1 MKCNLT
7 KQSNRL
13 IALSLAMMLCM
24 LAGCE
29 TTRRASPLVTEYDEQ
44 NTEAELDF
52 WHGLAGEPVTT
63 NNDAF
68 HGLIEFDQGTDP
80 HRTYEDRVAWLT
92 DQGLLDPNFKGEAD
106 EAVTRGTV
114 APILMKML
122 EIDGGV
128 TWRAVDGLNLDGLK
142 PRYAT
147 RELVYLQIMR
157 RGSDQQGLSGIQ
169 FVGLIGRAHDF
180 NGRVP

>member
-1 MKCNLT
+1 MK
-7 KQSNRL
+7 SNMNQESIRL
-13 IALSLAMMLCM
+13 ATLGLALMCGLMI
-24 LAGCE
+24 GCE
-29 TTRRASPLVTEYDEQ
+29 TTRRASPLVTDYDQQ
-44 NTEAELDF
+44 NAEAELDF
-52 WHGLAGEPVTT
+52 WHGLADQPITT

-68 HGLIEFDQGTDP
+68 HGLIEFDQGNDP
-80 HRTYEDRVAWLT
+80 MRTYEDRVSWLV
-92 DQGLLDPNFKGEAD
+92 DSGYLDPGFAGEAD
-106 EAVTRGTV
+106 EAVQRGTV
-114 APILMKML
+114 AQVLARML

-128 TWRAVDGLNLDGLK
+128 TMRIVGAH